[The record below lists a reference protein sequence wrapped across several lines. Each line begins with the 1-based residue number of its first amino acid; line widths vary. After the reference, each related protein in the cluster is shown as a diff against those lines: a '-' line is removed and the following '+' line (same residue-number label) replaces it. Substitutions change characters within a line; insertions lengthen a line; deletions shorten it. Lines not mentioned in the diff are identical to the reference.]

1 MFRTAIAT
9 YINTNLQKHGLS
21 AKKVAAIAQIPDS
34 TFSNYKTGKIEHPN
48 EEQLFRIAAVFG
60 DTEETIRLLRLESED
75 AAKKEE
81 QLKADAKDKALLD
94 QVAALIREG
103 SVKLLSENAEHMEAQ
118 QEEMRRLAAEQIENE
133 RSRCAQEIKL
143 LREHYEGQMALM
155 ERQYEARIADLKQY
169 IEMFCVERPRR
180 IRRK

>member
-60 DTEETIRLLRLESED
+60 D
-75 AAKKEE
+75 AAGHRVILSPKARVNGTTVE
-81 QLKADAKDKALLD
+81 QVLQDILKSVPLPK
-94 QVAALIREG
+94 IEG
-103 SVKLLSENAEHMEAQ
+103 
-118 QEEMRRLAAEQIENE
+118 
-133 RSRCAQEIKL
+133 
-143 LREHYEGQMALM
+143 
-155 ERQYEARIADLKQY
+155 
-169 IEMFCVERPRR
+169 
-180 IRRK
+180 

>member
-1 MFRTAIAT
+1 MFRTAIAA

-21 AKKVAAIAQIPDS
+21 AKKAAALAKIPDS

-48 EEQLFRIAAVFG
+48 EEQLCRIAAVFG

-75 AAKKEE
+75 VAKKEE

-94 QVAALIREG
+94 QVAALFRDG
-103 SVKLLSENAEHMEAQ
+103 AVKLLAESAERMEAQ
-118 QEEMRRLAAEQIENE
+118 QEEVRRLAAEQIENE
-133 RSRCAQEIKL
+133 RARCAQEIKL
-143 LREHYEGQMALM
+143 LRQHHEEQMALM
-155 ERQYEARIADLKQY
+155 ERQYGARIADLKQC
-169 IEMFCVERPRR
+169 IEMLCADRPRR

>member
-9 YINTNLQKHGLS
+9 YINTNLQKHGMS
-21 AKKVAAIAQIPDS
+21 AKKAASLANIPES

-48 EEQLFRIAAVFG
+48 EEQLFRIAAIFG
-60 DTEETIRLLRLESED
+60 DTQETIRLLRLESED

-94 QVAALIREG
+94 QVAALFRDG
-103 SVKLLSENAEHMEAQ
+103 SVKLLAENAERMEAQ
-118 QEEMRRLAAEQIENE
+118 QEEMRRLVAEQIENE
-133 RSRCAQEIKL
+133 RSRYAREINL
-143 LREHYEGQMALM
+143 IRQHYEEQMALM
-155 ERQYEARIADLKQY
+155 ERQYEARIVDLKQY
-169 IEMFCVERPRR
+169 IEILCADRARR